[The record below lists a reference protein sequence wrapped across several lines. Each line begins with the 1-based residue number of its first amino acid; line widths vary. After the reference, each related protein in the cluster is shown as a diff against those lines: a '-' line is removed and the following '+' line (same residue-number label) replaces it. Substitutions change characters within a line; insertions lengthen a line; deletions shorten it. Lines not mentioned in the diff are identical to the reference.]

1 MLRAQ
6 YTYEAIGSKYYY
18 WLLYLWIMKFSQR
31 CFENVTLCGKQICI
45 IIGRFWCTYVCKL
58 TVVFCCGWNS
68 RFKQRPWF
76 FFIVVERV
84 PISNQSLETQF
95 QKLKEKKIAWS
106 KFNRHQEKNEYKNSN
121 EYIAY
126 FIKKYLTD
134 YIKDSYLCLCSRK
147 WFFSS
152 Q

>member
-1 MLRAQ
+1 MLCAQ
-6 YTYEAIGSKYYY
+6 YTYDAIGSKYYY

-95 QKLKEKKIAWS
+95 QKLKEKKSHKAS
-106 KFNRHQEKNEYKNSN
+106 
-121 EYIAY
+121 
-126 FIKKYLTD
+126 LTD
-134 YIKDSYLCLCSRK
+134 IRK
-147 WFFSS
+147 RKSTKTAMNILLIS
-152 Q
+152 LKNI